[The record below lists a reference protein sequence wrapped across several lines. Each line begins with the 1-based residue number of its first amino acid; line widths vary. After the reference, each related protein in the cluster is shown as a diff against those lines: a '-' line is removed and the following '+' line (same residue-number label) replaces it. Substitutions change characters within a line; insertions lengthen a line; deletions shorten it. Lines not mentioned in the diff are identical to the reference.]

1 MHRCLL
7 LVALVSSAA
16 FGQAPVED
24 RRPRGDGYLDS
35 QQRVD
40 FARRSVEQSERRV
53 REAELSLKE
62 AEASFSAV
70 QSQYEQSKAHAEKA
84 RKDLAQARAKAAESR
99 KTYDSESAEFERLRR
114 GGK

>member
-7 LVALVSSAA
+7 LVALASSAA

-24 RRPRGDGYLDS
+24 RRPRADGYFEA

-40 FARRSVEQSERRV
+40 FARRSVEQSDLRV
-53 REAELSLKE
+53 KAAEKSLKE
-62 AEASFSAV
+62 AEAAFSAV
-70 QSQYEQSKAHAEKA
+70 QSQYEQSKANADKA

-99 KTYDSESAEFERLRR
+99 KTYDSESADFERLRK
-114 GGK
+114 GGR